1 MMKILI
7 NSLGCPK
14 NLVDSEIIAK
24 SLSDGGYNFTDN
36 IENADAVVINT
47 CSFIEPAVK
56 EAIDVILDA
65 ARYKEKGSLKKIIVT
80 GCLVE
85 RYKEQ
90 ILDSIPEVD
99 LCVGIDGYNDIT
111 SILKKTEKSVICG
124 PKTDVS
130 FMNKSRILS
139 DNTASAYI
147 KISEG
152 CNNKCTYC
160 TIPSIRGKFRSRT
173 IDDIYQ
179 EVENLCVSNGIKE
192 ITLVAQDT
200 TAYGIDIYGKPSL
213 VNLLAKLET
222 IKSLEWIRL
231 LYCYPE
237 LISDELIEIMKN
249 STKILHYIDMPLQHS
264 SDKVLKLMGRKGT
277 YKEYTDLINKLRSK
291 IPDIVI
297 RTTFIVGFPQE
308 TEEDFENLCLFI
320 KENRFD
326 RAGFF
331 EYSRE
336 PDTPA
341 YKLKGQISKQVKAQR
356 REVAENL
363 QNSILLNKNDDRIG
377 REYSIIIQGISED
390 GLFYVG
396 RSYAEAYE
404 IDPLIYISSKEP
416 LNVKDIVNAVIVAKD
431 DDSLFA
437 EVVV

>member
-431 DDSLFA
+431 NDSLFA

>member
-222 IKSLEWIRL
+222 IKSLEFF
-231 LYCYPE
+231 
-237 LISDELIEIMKN
+237 
-249 STKILHYIDMPLQHS
+249 S
-264 SDKVLKLMGRKGT
+264 S
-277 YKEYTDLINKLRSK
+277 
-291 IPDIVI
+291 
-297 RTTFIVGFPQE
+297 
-308 TEEDFENLCLFI
+308 
-320 KENRFD
+320 
-326 RAGFF
+326 
-331 EYSRE
+331 
-336 PDTPA
+336 
-341 YKLKGQISKQVKAQR
+341 R
-356 REVAENL
+356 R
-363 QNSILLNKNDDRIG
+363 RHT
-377 REYSIIIQGISED
+377 R
-390 GLFYVG
+390 
-396 RSYAEAYE
+396 
-404 IDPLIYISSKEP
+404 
-416 LNVKDIVNAVIVAKD
+416 
-431 DDSLFA
+431 
-437 EVVV
+437 

>member
-297 RTTFIVGFPQE
+297 RTTFIVAF
-308 TEEDFENLCLFI
+308 
-320 KENRFD
+320 
-326 RAGFF
+326 
-331 EYSRE
+331 
-336 PDTPA
+336 
-341 YKLKGQISKQVKAQR
+341 LKKQKK
-356 REVAENL
+356 
-363 QNSILLNKNDDRIG
+363 ILKI
-377 REYSIIIQGISED
+377 
-390 GLFYVG
+390 YV
-396 RSYAEAYE
+396 Y
-404 IDPLIYISSKEP
+404 L
-416 LNVKDIVNAVIVAKD
+416 
-431 DDSLFA
+431 
-437 EVVV
+437 

>member
-200 TAYGIDIYGKPSL
+200 TAYGTDIYGKPSL

-431 DDSLFA
+431 NDSLFA

>member
-1 MMKILI
+1 MKILI